1 MWETYKNEE
10 VQPYLCEGS
19 VSVPVAGIR
28 RLQKRK
34 DPKNRG
40 LSWPT
45 HNRKNIG
52 LKHHVVQFLVS
63 YYFVKFNGM
72 YGCKKSI
79 FWYLSFN
86 SKTTKHQVSSNTR
99 RKGSPK
105 GRKRTENTHDMKN
118 KKKNKASPRNC
129 LLSKFIVLT
138 PGEKIS
144 RSPNYKKNLSSNCKK
159 HVFLRL

>member
-1 MWETYKNEE
+1 MLFSLPYYSNVRDYKNEE

-72 YGCKKSI
+72 YGCKKV
-79 FWYLSFN
+79 FFLKCEFQFKNY
-86 SKTTKHQVSSNTR
+86 KT
-99 RKGSPK
+99 P
-105 GRKRTENTHDMKN
+105 
-118 KKKNKASPRNC
+118 
-129 LLSKFIVLT
+129 SKF
-138 PGEKIS
+138 K
-144 RSPNYKKNLSSNCKK
+144 Y
-159 HVFLRL
+159 